1 MFSTF
6 SVDAFSLFLAQW
18 PLSLRSWRS
27 ALAWFQFNQ
36 SEWILLSNLTHSPC
50 WRVWIHYLW
59 EFKKKKIIIIFFLIR
74 IVSHFRKNMWSMCVC
89 VYFGSPFS
97 IPLIRLFELWC
108 FGQSP
113 VTHSTNRWARWS
125 CTGWVDRAGQC
136 PSGHVVCRRNCSCS
150 HPSVRSW
157 LGLAFSMEHLP
168 WRKRLERSG
177 WYGSDNH
184 DQKVTG
190 LMPEEEKD
198 YVPQIVRFTLLVFL
212 KF

>member
-1 MFSTF
+1 MFRLPLSGVFCLWRRFFCFVFLQDIWASRTVLSHQVF
-6 SVDAFSLFLAQW
+6 SVW
-18 PLSLRSWRS
+18 RSWWECRRVS
-27 ALAWFQFNQ
+27 TV
-36 SEWILLSNLTHSPC
+36 SPLTQAD
-50 WRVWIHYLW
+50 R
-59 EFKKKKIIIIFFLIR
+59 
-74 IVSHFRKNMWSMCVC
+74 SMCVC